1 MRNARR
7 LLENLRLRFPD
18 DPKINK
24 KIEEI
29 RGISL
34 EIQSDNIADR
44 VVKVRQKETELFPPP
59 SAPPQEKP
67 MEFPEADAGE
77 KLTAADLFADTDIIP
92 DVSPVE
98 GEKKYYTLSDKI
110 KEELDAIRAIYHHQI
125 RGDTTIVEKTL
136 ENILSDFRKSI
147 DEKVDKEDYESRYN
161 LAIAFLEQGLLDEA
175 IEECKLAA
183 KSKKFEI
190 DCYNIISFCFKKKK
204 DFPLALSWLERA
216 QDLIDKDSHRALAS
230 KYEMASIYEDMKEKQ
245 KALKSYQEVK
255 KWDADYR
262 DVKNKVSLLQNN
274 NKSPSNKK

>member
-1 MRNARR
+1 
-7 LLENLRLRFPD
+7 
-18 DPKINK
+18 
-24 KIEEI
+24 
-29 RGISL
+29 
-34 EIQSDNIADR
+34 
-44 VVKVRQKETELFPPP
+44 
-59 SAPPQEKP
+59 
-67 MEFPEADAGE
+67 
-77 KLTAADLFADTDIIP
+77 
-92 DVSPVE
+92 
-98 GEKKYYTLSDKI
+98 
-110 KEELDAIRAIYHHQI
+110 
-125 RGDTTIVEKTL
+125 
-136 ENILSDFRKSI
+136 
-147 DEKVDKEDYESRYN
+147 
-161 LAIAFLEQGLLDEA
+161 LLDEA

-216 QDLIDKDSHRALAS
+216 QDLIDKDSYRALAS